1 MYLRPI
7 TSTLLVLVLTFM
19 TGVSSVAH
27 ALPTDCGSGHCDDHM
42 TMIAEESHAG
52 HGRLEPVDGVSHGS
66 NGLMH
71 EECNPFL
78 CNVLALALP
87 SFEAVF
93 DQSEAALAWH
103 VTGLRTLKEPDNPD
117 RPPNF

>member
-1 MYLRPI
+1 MCLRPI
-7 TSTLLVLVLTFM
+7 TSTLLVLVLTLL

-27 ALPTDCGSGHCDDHM
+27 GLPTDCGGGHCDYHM
-42 TMIAEESHAG
+42 TMIAKENHVG
-52 HGRLEPVDGVSHGS
+52 HGQLEPMGGVLHGS

-71 EECNPFL
+71 DECNPFL

-87 SFEAVF
+87 PLEAVF

-103 VTGLRTLKEPDNPD
+103 VTGLSALKEPDNPD